1 MRTIHLKKGY
11 KMNDFDWVLLVD
23 DDKINNYINERLIKK
38 LNLAS
43 QINVAFNGE
52 EALEALEQL
61 ITTESKSNGFIFLDI
76 NMPVMDGF
84 EFLEVFKE
92 KYQSINGK
100 VTIVMLTTS
109 TNSKDLEKVKSA
121 GIAGYINKPLTEQK
135 ILELFQG
142 FN

>member
-1 MRTIHLKKGY
+1 
-11 KMNDFDWVLLVD
+11 MNDFDWVLLVD

-109 TNSKDLEKVKSA
+109 T
-121 GIAGYINKPLTEQK
+121 
-135 ILELFQG
+135 
-142 FN
+142 

>member
-1 MRTIHLKKGY
+1 
-11 KMNDFDWVLLVD
+11 MNDFDWVLLVD

-52 EALEALEQL
+52 EALIALEQL
-61 ITTESKSNGFIFLDI
+61 ITAEAKLNGFIFLDI

-92 KYQSINGK
+92 KYKTVNGK
-100 VTIVMLTTS
+100 ITIVMLTTS

-142 FN
+142 LN